1 MIDVF
6 NIYMK
11 PFKLPALVQEFDF
24 FCSLILGYMMGL
36 KRYCL
41 NEKYHGLLNVR
52 ISKFF
57 NDKSTY
63 PVFLLLLLLLLF

>member
-24 FCSLILGYMMGL
+24 FLLIYSGL
-36 KRYCL
+36 YYETK
-41 NEKYHGLLNVR
+41 K
-52 ISKFF
+52 I
-57 NDKSTY
+57 
-63 PVFLLLLLLLLF
+63 LFE